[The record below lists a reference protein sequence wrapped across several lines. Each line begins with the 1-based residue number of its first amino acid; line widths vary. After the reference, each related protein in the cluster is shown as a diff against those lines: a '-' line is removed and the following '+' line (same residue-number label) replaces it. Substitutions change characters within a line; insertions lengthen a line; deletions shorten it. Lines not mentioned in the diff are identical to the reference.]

1 MKNSRARGLIGG
13 GLLSLAIAGLL
24 SGTVGCEGDSEYQ
37 EFSPTDIK
45 PADPGAHDHSHDH
58 GEHHKAPHGGSLVE
72 LGDHQYHAEIAWDE
86 KAKTI
91 TVYVLDGEAEKAV
104 PIDATELELTIGT
117 GDDAKRH
124 KLAAKP
130 QDGDG
135 DGKSSRFVT
144 ADKALFET
152 FHDNDSATGE
162 IQLPIGD
169 KSFPVA
175 VTHKDHDH
183 EHGDHK
189 HGDDKHGDDKHGDDK
204 HGDHKHGDK
213 DDDKAGTSKKKKPG
227 PSDK

>member
-13 GLLSLAIAGLL
+13 SILALAIVGLL
-24 SGTVGCEGDSEYQ
+24 SGAVGCEGGNEYQ
-37 EFSPTDIK
+37 EFKADDIK

-58 GEHHKAPHGGSLVE
+58 GEHHEAPHGGTLVE

-91 TVYVLDGEAEKAV
+91 TIYVLDGEAEKAV
-104 PIDATELELTIGT
+104 PIDAAELELAIGT

-130 QDGDG
+130 QEGDG

-144 ADKALFET
+144 ADKALFDA
-152 FHDNDSATGE
+152 FHDNDSTSGE
-162 IQLPIGD
+162 IQLTIGE

-183 EHGDHK
+183 EHGEHK
-189 HGDDKHGDDKHGDDK
+189 HDKD
-204 HGDHKHGDK
+204 GDHKHDEKGEHK
-213 DDDKAGTSKKKKPG
+213 KGESKPKQGKSEK
-227 PSDK
+227 

>member
-1 MKNSRARGLIGG
+1 MKPAIRMSLVSGTALALLIGCG
-13 GLLSLAIAGLL
+13 GGN
-24 SGTVGCEGDSEYQ
+24 EYQ
-37 EFSPTDIK
+37 EFKADDIK

-58 GEHHKAPHGGSLVE
+58 GEHHEAPHGGTLVE

-91 TVYVLDGEAEKAV
+91 TIYVLDGEAEKAV
-104 PIDATELELTIGT
+104 PIDAAELELAIGT

-130 QDGDG
+130 QEGDG

-144 ADKALFET
+144 ADKALFDA
-152 FHDNDSATGE
+152 FHDNDSTTGE
-162 IQLPIGD
+162 IQLTIGE

-183 EHGDHK
+183 EHGEHK
-189 HGDDKHGDDKHGDDK
+189 HDKD
-204 HGDHKHGDK
+204 GDHKHDEKGEHK
-213 DDDKAGTSKKKKPG
+213 KGESKPKQGKSEK
-227 PSDK
+227 